1 MKMMQKKK
9 LKNIHEYKWGQSTIK
24 LINNSQIILLLIN
37 YCPFSE
43 LYSGTSRFMD
53 SKAESRSRF
62 EIASLSC
69 WISLWR
75 TSDSGIG
82 SSEE

>member
-9 LKNIHEYKWGQSTIK
+9 LQYINEYKWGQSNIK
-24 LINNSQIILLLIN
+24 SINNSQIFLMLIN

-43 LYSGTSRFMD
+43 LYSGTSRFMEA
-53 SKAESRSRF
+53 SEALISRCS
-62 EIASLSC
+62 IAFVRML
-69 WISLWR
+69 ISFWR
-75 TSDSGIG
+75 TSDSGRG